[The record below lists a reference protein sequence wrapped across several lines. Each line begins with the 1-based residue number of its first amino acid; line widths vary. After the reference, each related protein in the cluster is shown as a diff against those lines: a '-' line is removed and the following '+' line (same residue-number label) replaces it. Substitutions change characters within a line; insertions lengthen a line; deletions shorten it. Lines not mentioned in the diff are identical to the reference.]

1 MARERAKFNIPMV
14 IACVLLCLTLLSVH
28 FTSDIFARYTTRA
41 DGKDLAR
48 VAGFSE
54 IIIEETGDFETGIAY
69 MIPGVDL
76 TKKATVSFGPT
87 ELATY
92 VFVKVETASN
102 WALKIDNLD
111 NHTYTA
117 VNGKVSWKIDS
128 GWEFLTRS
136 IGETVVSVY
145 YKKLNPN
152 EALDKIDIIADGG
165 KITVSDTITR
175 KEIPD
180 PGKEYFINLS
190 AIAVQ
195 ASGFETAEDAWAS
208 AGY

>member
-102 WALKIDNLD
+102 WAIKIDNSD

-117 VNGKVSWKIDS
+117 VNRKVSWKIDS

-136 IGETVVSVY
+136 IGETEVRVY

-152 EALDKIDIIADGG
+152 ETLDKIDIIADGG
-165 KITVSDTITR
+165 KITVNDTITR

-195 ASGFETAEDAWAS
+195 ASGFETAKDAWES